1 MTLGARPFG
10 QEVRFR
16 DWLLVARPAQN
27 EDVPP
32 RDEYCHFTKAVENLG
47 DRWSL
52 MVLGELE
59 RKGTLGFNALAGCIP
74 GISRSTLAD
83 RLRRLE
89 QLSLITRD
97 PSVRKGV
104 RGYCVTPAGAQ
115 LKPVFMALKSWAL
128 RWVPED
134 PAIAERDPDVIVWW
148 LRHRLEAECLPTH
161 QVVIA
166 LAVRGARATRT
177 WIVLDPG
184 KDPSFCDED
193 PLLADD
199 RYVFVEA
206 DAADLYPIAK
216 GTCTWREA
224 IRDGSVQLFG
234 DPALVRA
241 LPSWF
246 GELAATVRRDPPD
259 GHRVALA

>member
-1 MTLGARPFG
+1 LVIARRA
-10 QEVRFR
+10 QNAEV
-16 DWLLVARPAQN
+16 PAQ
-27 EDVPP
+27 
-32 RDEYCHFTKAVENLG
+32 DEYCHFTKAVENLG

-74 GISRSTLAD
+74 GISRSILAD

-104 RGYCVTPAGAQ
+104 PGYCVTPAGAQ
-115 LKPVFMALKSWAL
+115 LKPVFMALKNWAL

-148 LRHRLEAECLPTH
+148 LRHRLEADCLPDR
-161 QVVIA
+161 QVVLA
-166 LAVRGARATRT
+166 LDVRGARANRT

-206 DAADLYPIAK
+206 DAADIYPIAK
-216 GTCTWREA
+216 GIRTWREA

-234 DPALVRA
+234 DPTLVRA

-246 GELAATVRRDPPD
+246 GELASPARRDRLD
-259 GHRVALA
+259 GRRVAIA